1 MRETPFPMEEFA
13 PEFRLQRLDRAG
25 ERRLRNA
32 AILRRPR
39 EVERPGHGEKVSNLM
54 HFHGMTLPN
63 TFADAASAKDRGT
76 GR

>member
-13 PEFRLQRLDRAG
+13 PEFRLQRLDRPG
-25 ERRLRNA
+25 ERRLGNT

-39 EVERPGHGEKVSNLM
+39 EVERPGQGQKIPNLM

-63 TFADAASAKDRGT
+63 TFAGAASAKDRGT